1 MTQPT
6 HVLVIKKVINMDE
19 TNKHYAALTIDTS
32 IFERN
37 GLKLNK
43 GLLAQLHQ
51 FKDNPINLV
60 LSDIVYWELKSHL
73 NKKEKDTRNKIELAL
88 NNASDYLN
96 CCTDDMEKI
105 KSLIKIDYEIG
116 TISNSTLEDFIRKCG
131 IELVKSEEY
140 CDIKSLIDMY
150 FLHHAPFK
158 ESGNKKNEFPDAIAL
173 LSLQAWAEN
182 NNKNLLAVSLDNDWE
197 NFSQHKHNIDI
208 VDDLAKAMEI
218 LNRQTEA
225 LDSIIREIQLDLLE
239 NKSNGI
245 FQNIYTAI
253 KDSISISEI
262 HADSV
267 LNYSIDSIDTYLE
280 KIDILKEEDERQLK
294 VYVVDSNS
302 DTITI
307 SIACKVFCNVEAT
320 FNFSLGVSG
329 EYVSIGS
336 TTRAIETSY
345 ATNVLVHLHGN
356 YLDGLQNM
364 EINDI
369 EVTGNL
375 REVDM
380 GELFPF
386 DPEEYYE

>member
-1 MTQPT
+1 M
-6 HVLVIKKVINMDE
+6 
-19 TNKHYAALTIDTS
+19 
-32 IFERN
+32 
-37 GLKLNK
+37 
-43 GLLAQLHQ
+43 
-51 FKDNPINLV
+51 
-60 LSDIVYWELKSHL
+60 
-73 NKKEKDTRNKIELAL
+73 
-88 NNASDYLN
+88 
-96 CCTDDMEKI
+96 
-105 KSLIKIDYEIG
+105 
-116 TISNSTLEDFIRKCG
+116 
-131 IELVKSEEY
+131 
-140 CDIKSLIDMY
+140 
-150 FLHHAPFK
+150 
-158 ESGNKKNEFPDAIAL
+158 
-173 LSLQAWAEN
+173 
-182 NNKNLLAVSLDNDWE
+182 
-197 NFSQHKHNIDI
+197 
-208 VDDLAKAMEI
+208 
-218 LNRQTEA
+218 
-225 LDSIIREIQLDLLE
+225 DSIIREIQLDLLE